1 MNHIFNVLKTVLV
14 DRATDIAGRSNRSE
28 YWWYMLYAGIITLVL
43 MIVDNHVLGYTFY
56 SLLNPLADAN
66 DSGVLTA
73 LFTLGTIV
81 QSVCLTARRL
91 HDRGHSGWWQ
101 LGTLV
106 PFFNFV
112 VIYWLARD
120 AKDTPDALNYVNPYG
135 ARD

>member
-1 MNHIFNVLKTVLV
+1 MNHIFNILKTVLV

-43 MIVDNHVLGYTFY
+43 MILDNHVLGYTFY

-101 LGTLV
+101 ILYIV
-106 PFFNFV
+106 PFLN
-112 VIYWLARD
+112 VIPLYWTLRD
-120 AKDTPDALNYVNPYG
+120 AKDTPSALNYKNPYG
-135 ARD
+135 SR